1 MDVKSAFLN
10 GELEEEVYVLQP
22 PGFVVEGQKN
32 KVYKLDKALYGL
44 RQAPRAWNLKL
55 DSTLKNLGFVQIP
68 LEHGLYARGSGDAR
82 ALVGVYV
89 DDLIIVGSSCQKV
102 EEFKWQMKKEFKIS
116 DLGPLSFYL
125 GIEVQ
130 QAEGVITLSQGAYA
144 ERIVEKARL
153 TGCNPCATPL
163 EPRTQM
169 SENSPA
175 PPVDGTEYR
184 SLVGSLR
191 YLVNTRPDLA
201 YAVGYVSRFMQ
212 KPTEE
217 HRAAVKT
224 IVRYVAGTTH
234 YGCRYAKDNSWR
246 LQGYSDSDWAG
257 DVDRRKSS
265 KDTATVIAPGM
276 LIEGRARLECCIPS
290 AATSLAGS
298 LRSRG

>member
-1 MDVKSAFLN
+1 
-10 GELEEEVYVLQP
+10 
-22 PGFVVEGQKN
+22 
-32 KVYKLDKALYGL
+32 L
-44 RQAPRAWNLKL
+44 RR
-55 DSTLKNLGFVQIP
+55 
-68 LEHGLYARGSGDAR
+68 
-82 ALVGVYV
+82 
-89 DDLIIVGSSCQKV
+89 
-102 EEFKWQMKKEFKIS
+102 
-116 DLGPLSFYL
+116 
-125 GIEVQ
+125 

-144 ERIVEKARL
+144 ERIVEKAGL